1 MDQLTPEHR
10 SWNMS
15 RIRSRNTKPELAVRS
30 LVHRMGYRFRVN
42 RTDLPGK
49 PDIVLPKHRS
59 VIFVHGCF
67 WHRHEDCEYAY
78 MPKTKRSFWK
88 KKFTRNTE
96 RDQEVQQQLQDLEW
110 RVLVVWEC
118 EIGDLKSLAA
128 RIEDFLKA

>member
-1 MDQLTPEHR
+1 
-10 SWNMS
+10 
-15 RIRSRNTKPELAVRS
+15 
-30 LVHRMGYRFRVN
+30 MGYRFRVN